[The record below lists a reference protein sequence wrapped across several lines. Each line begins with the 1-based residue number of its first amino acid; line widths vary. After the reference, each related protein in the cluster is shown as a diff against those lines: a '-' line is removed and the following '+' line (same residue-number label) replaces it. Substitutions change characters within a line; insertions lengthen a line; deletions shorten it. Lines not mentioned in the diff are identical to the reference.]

1 MKPELPPQIQ
11 AAEGMAAALVSDAV
25 PKPGMMGRLDK
36 QMDGW
41 IQGWNP
47 YDPKKLQGR
56 GIEPVQVE
64 ESKIRKNAATWFLGF
79 FAVFL
84 AWALFAPIDAGV
96 TVQGNVAVL
105 GNRKSVQH
113 PTGGVVEAINVREGA
128 EVKQGDV
135 LLRIN
140 PLKSEAEMTGT
151 ELAYIN
157 ILTSES
163 RLKAERDGLGGIYWS
178 SELAKRFKPNDARV
192 AEAKS
197 LQVQYFNSRR
207 AEYNSQVASLN
218 EQITGLNA
226 VLKSRQIQIKTLDE
240 EMKNTSELAK
250 KGFVPQTMA
259 NQAERQKSDIDSS
272 IANTQADIA
281 RARLQISQVRSA
293 ILKDVDNQLQEIQK
307 NRDAVLSRLDAAK
320 FDRDLAEIK
329 APVSGSVV
337 GLKVFTVG
345 GTIASG
351 MVLMEVVP
359 KDEALIIQAKI
370 PNTIIDKVRVGM
382 PTDMR
387 FTAFNSDTTPIIP
400 GMVKVIGADK
410 EPSANPQE
418 GDFYLAQVETT
429 KEGIAMLANLK
440 VQPGMSVDVVIKAG
454 ERSFMSYLMKP
465 LSDKLARAFKN

>member
-1 MKPELPPQIQ
+1 L
-11 AAEGMAAALVSDAV
+11 
-25 PKPGMMGRLDK
+25 
-36 QMDGW
+36 
-41 IQGWNP
+41 
-47 YDPKKLQGR
+47 
-56 GIEPVQVE
+56 
-64 ESKIRKNAATWFLGF
+64 
-79 FAVFL
+79 
-84 AWALFAPIDAGV
+84 
-96 TVQGNVAVL
+96 
-105 GNRKSVQH
+105 
-113 PTGGVVEAINVREGA
+113 
-128 EVKQGDV
+128 
-135 LLRIN
+135 
-140 PLKSEAEMTGT
+140 
-151 ELAYIN
+151 
-157 ILTSES
+157 LTSES
-163 RLKAERDGLGGIYWS
+163 RLKAERDGLGGINWS
-178 SELAKRFKPNDARV
+178 SELTKRFKPNDPRV

-250 KGFVPQTMA
+250 KGFVPQNQA

-272 IANTQADIA
+272 IANTQAEIA

-320 FDRDLAEIK
+320 FDRALAEIK

-359 KDEALIIQAKI
+359 KDETLIIQAKI

-387 FTAFNSDTTPIIP
+387 FTAFNADTTPIIP
-400 GMVKVIGADK
+400 GVVKVIGADK

-429 KEGIAMLANLK
+429 KEGVEMLANLK
-440 VQPGMSVDVVIKAG
+440 VQPGMPVDVVIKAG
-454 ERSFMSYLMKP
+454 ERSFMSYLLKP